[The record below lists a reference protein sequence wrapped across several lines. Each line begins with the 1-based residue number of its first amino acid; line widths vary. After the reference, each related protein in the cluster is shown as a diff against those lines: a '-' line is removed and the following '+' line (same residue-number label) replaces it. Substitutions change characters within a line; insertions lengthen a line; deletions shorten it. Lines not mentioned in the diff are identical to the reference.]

1 MACWMPGDVGP
12 HPGGRVALGRRS
24 GHRRRRQAEAAGHRH
39 GRDHAAHERHTYLP
53 RDHGCPARHTCSHD
67 DGINVE
73 DVVVEAIAAAATR
86 YLEKYSRPAE
96 LLESVVDVSEGRL
109 QLPEEAMKR
118 VLTMFRDERM
128 RLSHRPLN
136 PLTDLERETL
146 IRGQFAFPEEPL
158 GPVGFLALGLLS
170 LTGKAQSV
178 DSGLALC
185 SRFRQGQ
192 DRRLRERT
200 PVECAINGWSC
211 D

>member
-1 MACWMPGDVGP
+1 MVGLP
-12 HPGGRVALGRRS
+12 SDG
-24 GHRRRRQAEAAGHRH
+24 EAAISAA
-39 GRDHAAHERHTYLP
+39 GRLKPQVIVMDVIMP
-53 RDHGCPARHTCSHD
+53 PMNGIHTCSEIMD
-67 DGINVE
+67 VLPDTRVVMMTACNAE
-73 DVVVEAIAAAATR
+73 DAVVEAIAAAATR

-96 LLESVVDVSEGRL
+96 LVESVVGVPEGRL

-128 RLSHRPLN
+128 RLSHRLLN